1 MNHSYFLLLQISDPL
16 FPIGGYTQSYG
27 LETYVQNGL
36 VDSGET
42 AELLLKAQLETSFLY
57 SELLAVKTAFSYGTS
72 CDLEKLVELEQ
83 LSRASRTSKELREA
97 CHKLGN
103 RFVRT
108 VEGFPLEGSVSL
120 EFFHEYK
127 NACKG
132 VSLSYPI
139 AFGVFCSQLD
149 LELDQILGHF
159 LYSQASSFLTNCVKL
174 VPLSQTEGQKILC
187 RVEKEFPPILKKLE
201 TLEEKDLFLSCVG
214 LELSSMEHERLYSR
228 LYMS

>member
-27 LETYVQNGL
+27 LETYVQKEL
-36 VDSGET
+36 VNSGET
-42 AELLLKAQLETSFLY
+42 AEALLSAQLETSFLY
-57 SELLAVKTAFSYGTS
+57 SELLAVKLGFSYGLEKN
-72 CDLEKLVELEQ
+72 LEKLVELEE
-83 LSRASRTSKELREA
+83 LSRASRSCKELREA

-108 VEGFPLEGSVSL
+108 VEGFPLEDAVSL
-120 EFFHEYK
+120 DFFHEYK

-132 VSLSYPI
+132 ISLSYPI

-149 LELDQILGHF
+149 LELDQVLGHF

-187 RVEKEFPPILKKLE
+187 RVEKQFPRLLKKLE
-201 TLEEKDLFLSCVG
+201 SLEEEDVFLSCVG
-214 LELSSMEHERLYSR
+214 LDLRSMEHERLYSR